1 MKKIIVLFTAVFMMA
16 GFTVKVMA
24 QTSDMKSNDA
34 KAQVL
39 GAIALTTV
47 NPLQFGGFT
56 CGASGGTVV
65 IAVNGD
71 RSKTGA
77 DLVLVTGTVTPTAAS
92 YTVTGTGLATYSI
105 VIPVA
110 SFNVTNTTGSG
121 NETMAVTDMGCSYAT
136 LHSAFS
142 AGGTD
147 AFTAG
152 GTLTA
157 GASQAPGVYTGTFNV
172 TVAY

>member
-1 MKKIIVLFTAVFMMA
+1 MMA
-16 GFTVKVMA
+16 GFTVGVKA
-24 QTSDMKSNDA
+24 QTSDTKANDA
-34 KAQVL
+34 KAEVL

-56 CGASGGTVV
+56 TTGVGTVV
-65 IAVNGD
+65 MPSTGV
-71 RSKTGA
+71 RSKT
-77 DLVLVTGTVTPTAAS
+77 LLVTLVTTTVTPTAAS

-105 VIPVA
+105 VIPTV
-110 SFNVTNTTGSG
+110 SFNVTNTTGAG
-121 NETMAVTDMGCSYAT
+121 NETMAVTAMECSYAS

-147 AFTAG
+147 AFTVG
-152 GTLTA
+152 GTLTT
-157 GASQAPGVYTGTFNV
+157 GATQVPGVYTGTFNV